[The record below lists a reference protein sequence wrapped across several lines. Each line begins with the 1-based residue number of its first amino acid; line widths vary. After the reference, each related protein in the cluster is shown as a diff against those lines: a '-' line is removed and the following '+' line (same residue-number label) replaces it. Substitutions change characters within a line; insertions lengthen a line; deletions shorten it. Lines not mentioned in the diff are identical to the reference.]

1 MSLRRHVI
9 GISGRVLTVVGV
21 VALIAAFGIAALLL
35 SPAAREA
42 TLRAALALAE
52 RRLPG
57 EVRVEKVDWET
68 PGALR
73 LRGFHWI
80 AARDT
85 LASFVRLHLDVD
97 VQALLNRRL
106 RVRRLELSGLQADT
120 PAIRAHLPAP
130 PRTSETLA
138 RRVPSSDREGILRGL
153 PPLAIEHLY
162 VEAPRLQLSTGGE
175 SSRLEVAGWIE
186 ITHHAGPRGE
196 LEHILFTHP
205 PAALTLG
212 PGSLEFDLAERD
224 VRGELPGTWHRDW
237 PFVAWLRHAGRRFT
251 GAIDLT
257 GEGGPRGPAGLW
269 IEGEYSKE
277 GDVVDTIRW
286 NATTRLPSADRL
298 AAIPGLERVFA
309 AVPAKEVL
317 AITAQGEGR
326 LKPQPDVRMQLRAG
340 SFATLDSLRLEANL
354 QGDRLEISEVL
365 LWARDLTARGSWRQ
379 HEEEVE
385 GVFQV
390 AARGVRWLQPFA
402 AGATLPDSLE
412 LDVEAEISGAPDE
425 FPLQASIHAWARFA
439 EHRLDRLDLSL
450 AGPLRG
456 KEPLRFRF
464 ALQAQELTLLGDGEL
479 IGRAPF
485 EIALT
490 PLCISPT
497 QMSPGDERPT
507 KIRYDPHAGAL
518 AIEHLQLRG
527 ALGDVDLDAYWEAAL
542 GGEATLDIVWP
553 EPPALLAAGSD
564 RQATSE
570 LTARWRAATPPHL
583 RMTATADSAGGWR
596 LDGRL
601 RLPPPKVFAPLF
613 SSSPHFDDLGSIAGE
628 IHVSGTPTGR
638 VSGSIDLG
646 ETDWLDIARAKI
658 TRQETLWH
666 LDSLVVRSSG
676 LGLRATAAAGKNMLL
691 EANAELSL
699 ESEAWLRRLRP
710 GLPADLNLA
719 GNAQATVSGRP
730 GRWAGT
736 MDLALQA
743 GATSFEVPDLRAR
756 ADIRQGRPVRLVA
769 EAVAP
774 VRIGGTTLGS
784 VRAEVLPLPG
794 DGEDTMPPA
803 CVAIEVCGEDIA
815 VMHESLIAATETL
828 HVWTD
833 TLAVRLAGGDLHSVR
848 PFLVRWLPA
857 PARFEISGCHLE
869 GELGFFAADGFASPE
884 RSDLQVAGELRSAAD
899 WPLPELMQTMTPGG
913 VEILLDV
920 GYPEPITLTAA
931 SRGLRVGHLRD
942 LIAELDLAL
951 DTTALTGRLALANA
965 EGSPL
970 EARARLPVYLD
981 LASRSLRDRG
991 SPWEAEV
998 HIRDLPLP
1006 GRPSGTSA
1014 LADYFAGRTPQHA
1027 PRLNGRLAFLGRSEA
1042 PTASAIADVTFPE
1055 RSRLRDHRVHIVAS
1069 LVAPDSLPSTRVHRP
1084 PGADTTGIFAE
1095 IDWKRGGTALTKAE
1109 LRVPWTRGGLDE
1121 LRRELA
1127 TDHPIHMRLKLTDC
1141 SLEDFNAFVPPHVR
1155 LGGRIA
1161 CDLMIDGPQQT
1172 AALSGWFTAKDLAVA
1187 TASGNRL
1194 QAGGHLEFAGQV
1206 DAPQATGELE
1216 FSRAQ
1221 ILIPEPPR
1229 DLHEMHGRA
1238 LLWEEQEAAVPDPV
1252 SPESARAPRLVLA
1265 EALALGIDIRIPGS
1279 FLLRGRGLDVQ
1290 MTGDLR
1296 FELDHARPRVLGEL
1310 RALRGSLTF
1319 LGRRFS
1325 LERGAAVFHGGEVID
1340 PELDI
1345 LLAHDTRDLRVFV
1358 RVTGTP
1364 QDPHVELSSE
1374 PPLEQTD
1381 ILSHLLFERS
1391 RGDLDSEQA
1400 TFLQSQTL
1408 AALRTFAI
1416 PQLEQELSWR
1426 LGLDIVQ
1433 LRERSGEKETSS
1445 IVLGKYLSPRAL
1457 LKHDQGLRRGD
1468 DFAVSLEYWLTR
1480 DLRLEGT
1487 SSRQRQS
1494 GLRLNWRIDR

>member
-1 MSLRRHVI
+1 MSLRHHVI
-9 GISGRVLTVVGV
+9 RISSRVLVAVGV
-21 VALIAAFGIAALLL
+21 AALIAAFGIAVLLL

-42 TLRAALALAE
+42 TLRTALALAE

-73 LRGFHWI
+73 LRSFHWI

-85 LASFVRLHLDVD
+85 LASFVLLHLDVD
-97 VQALLNRRL
+97 VPALLNRRL
-106 RVRRLELSGLQADT
+106 RVRRLELSGLQADA

-130 PRTSETLA
+130 PRRSETPAGSA
-138 RRVPSSDREGILRGL
+138 RSSDRGGILQGL

-162 VEAPRLQLSTGGE
+162 VEAPRLQLSTEGE
-175 SSRLEVAGWIE
+175 ASRLEVAGWIDV
-186 ITHHAGPRGE
+186 THRAGPRGE
-196 LEHILFTHP
+196 LERILFAHP

-237 PFVAWLRHAGRRFT
+237 PFVAWLRQAGRRFT

-257 GEGGPRGPAGLW
+257 GEGGPSGPAGLW
-269 IEGEYSKE
+269 IEGELPEE
-277 GDVVDTIRW
+277 GDALHTIRW
-286 NATTRLPSADRL
+286 NATARLPSADRL
-298 AAIPGLERVFA
+298 AAMPGLEMLG

-317 AITAQGEGR
+317 AITAQGEGS
-326 LKPQPDVRMQLRAG
+326 LKPQPDVRAQLRVG
-340 SFATLDSLRLEANL
+340 RFATLDSLRLEAHL
-354 QGDRLEISEVL
+354 QSDHLEIPDVL

-379 HEEEVE
+379 HGEKVE
-385 GVFQV
+385 GAFQV

-402 AGATLPDSLE
+402 AGTTLPDSLE
-412 LDVEAEISGAPDE
+412 LDVEADVSGESDE
-425 FPLQASIHAWARFA
+425 LPLQASIHAWARIA

-456 KEPLRFRF
+456 IEPLRFRF
-464 ALQAQELTLLGDGEL
+464 AAQAKELTLLADGEL
-479 IGRAPF
+479 ISRAPF
-485 EIALT
+485 EIALA
-490 PLCISPT
+490 PVRISPT
-497 QMSPGDERPT
+497 PMSPGDERPT
-507 KIRYDPHAGAL
+507 KIRYDPHAGAV
-518 AIEHLQLRG
+518 AVERLQLRG
-527 ALGDVDLDAYWEAAL
+527 ALGDVDLDACWEAAR

-564 RQATSE
+564 GQTTSE

-583 RMTATADSAGGWR
+583 RLMATADSAGVWR

-613 SSSPHFDDLGSIAGE
+613 SRSPHFDDLGSIAGE
-628 IHVSGTPTGR
+628 IRVSGTPTGS

-646 ETDWLDIARAKI
+646 ETEWLDIARARI
-658 TRQETLWH
+658 TRQETFWR

-676 LGLRATAAAGKNMLL
+676 LGLRATAAAGEDMLV

-699 ESEAWLRRLRP
+699 ESESWLRRLRP
-710 GLPADLNLA
+710 GLPADLTLA
-719 GNAQATVSGRP
+719 GDARATVCGRP

-736 MDLALQA
+736 VDLALRA
-743 GATSFEVPDLRAR
+743 AATSFEIPDLRAR
-756 ADIRQGRPVRLVA
+756 ADIAEGRPVRLVA
-769 EAVAP
+769 EAIAP

-794 DGEDTMPPA
+794 DGENKKPPA
-803 CVAIEVCGEDIA
+803 CVTIEVCGEDIA
-815 VMHESLIAATETL
+815 VRHESLIAATETL
-828 HVWTD
+828 YVWTD

-848 PFLVRWLPA
+848 PFSARWLPA
-857 PARFEISGCHLE
+857 PARFEISACHLE

-884 RSDLQVAGELRSAAD
+884 RSDLQIAGELRNAAN
-899 WPLPELMQTMTPGG
+899 WPLPELLQTMTPRG

-920 GYPEPITLTAA
+920 GYPEPITLTAT

-942 LIAELDLAL
+942 LAAELDVEL
-951 DTTALTGRLALANA
+951 DTTALTGRMALANA

-970 EARARLPVYLD
+970 EAHARLPVYLD

-1006 GRPSGTSA
+1006 GRPSGTST

-1027 PRLNGRLAFLGRSEA
+1027 PRLNGRLAFSGRIET
-1042 PTASAIADVTFPE
+1042 PTASATADVIFPE
-1055 RSRLRDHRVHIVAS
+1055 RSRLRDHRVHVRAS
-1069 LVAPDSLPSTRVHRP
+1069 LVAPDSLPSIRVHRP
-1084 PGADTTGIFAE
+1084 SGADTTGIFAE
-1095 IDWKRGGTALTKAE
+1095 IDWTRGRTALAKAE
-1109 LRVPWTRGGLDE
+1109 LRVPWTHGDLDE
-1121 LRRELA
+1121 LKRALA

-1155 LGGRIA
+1155 LGGHVG

-1229 DLHEMHGRA
+1229 NLHEINGRA
-1238 LLWEEQEAAVPDPV
+1238 LLWDEPKAAVADPV
-1252 SPESARAPRLVLA
+1252 SPESPRAPRLVLA

-1374 PPLEQTD
+1374 PPLEQAD

-1391 RGDLDSEQA
+1391 RDDLDSEQA

-1445 IVLGKYLSPRAL
+1445 IVIGKYLSPRAL